1 MIRRLLFVIV
11 VVAVTAPVLGGGA
24 APPVLVADGVTL
36 AGIPVGGMSYE
47 QAQAAVAPAFAKP
60 LRLTLADKQWAVRPS
75 RFGTSVAVSDGVA
88 RALDAKRGAA
98 VELVPAIDAAAVQ
111 SYVRALD
118 KRFSYPAKDAQLLGL
133 TAGLQP
139 RRKAMDA
146 RKA

>member
-1 MIRRLLFVIV
+1 
-11 VVAVTAPVLGGGA
+11 
-24 APPVLVADGVTL
+24 
-36 AGIPVGGMSYE
+36 MSYE

-139 RRKAMDA
+139 RFSDPTAGQKVATGATAKRIVRALRRHLHEYGPGILRDVLAMLEGLAVACD
-146 RKA
+146 